1 MKPTDGNWQLA
12 DCTRSALPNATED
25 PDYANALSRP
35 RSRSTRIVTLL
46 RELDAIDKVA
56 IKIVDITRG
65 DGSGRKDPKN
75 LHPEG
80 KVPLLDHDGV
90 VIWESIAIIQY
101 LTDLFPGKKM
111 APVAGDPQRGRYLS
125 WLAWYAGVVEPVL
138 IMQAAGISHPFV
150 DFTFRSPAEL
160 AARLETALKDCPYL
174 MGERYTAVDLLLHS
188 PFAWCPAVT
197 PESDVVKAWIERCG
211 ERPSLQWTA
220 NYDART
226 VVAA

>member
-1 MKPTDGNWQLA
+1 MLTLFHA
-12 DCTRSALPNATED
+12 
-25 PDYANALSRP
+25 P

-75 LHPEG
+75 PHPEG
-80 KVPLLDHDGV
+80 KVPLLDHNGV
-90 VIWESIAIIQY
+90 VTWESIAIIQY
-101 LTDLFPGKKM
+101 LTDLFPEKKM

-160 AARLETALKDCPYL
+160 AARLETALKDNPYL
-174 MGERYTAVDLLLHS
+174 MGEDTQLSICCCIHPLPGTLQRRRRATWSRPGLSAAASDHRCNGPPTMMPAPWLRPDYWHWSLDRAATSVGDCSRSLL
-188 PFAWCPAVT
+188 P
-197 PESDVVKAWIERCG
+197 
-211 ERPSLQWTA
+211 
-220 NYDART
+220 
-226 VVAA
+226 